1 MRRRL
6 PTILLIITL
15 TLVTGCA
22 SYTARDA
29 MSSITIPTTEGSDL
43 PVTKHSLIV
52 KEQEAE
58 AARIEEMS
66 SLETIVILQAMIN
79 DLENT
84 VAAYEQDDTIPLLQA
99 DIAAGKQL
107 IDEQQAAITTLDEEI
122 KALTEERRALLDR
135 LTSAN
140 ATLDEQQELLSQ
152 QEMVI
157 ALFDEQEEDGQTI
170 GKQLASATVALAQQ
184 QQLVFELREQ
194 VTQLTDELTALAEE
208 RRALVD
214 RLTAANAA
222 LDEQAEDGQTT
233 AEQLAAATVALA
245 QQQRLVDE
253 QGERITQLAE
263 EIRAL
268 SEERE
273 ALSSQ
278 LTIATAALD
287 EQHRI
292 EAAAEAERLQ
302 QEQLRLLAQAQEAT
316 RLEKERE
323 LARLIPPLS
332 ALTLPHRYVIN
343 SAVKVIPKGSILKTL
358 LLPLSDV
365 PWKSSDLADSVALS
379 ISDLEAPVIFV
390 TGAMENVTSLVK
402 RLAVN
407 AVLLEGG
414 AVITPLEV
422 LEATKSSVQV
432 RLNGEQTLRLS
443 LANLVEYEV
452 LSSFLDGEE
461 GWKETQKRISEPRLK
476 TLLSI
481 ARTGLK
487 VEPTILA
494 GSLYE
499 PSHQDWSSFSPI
511 SYRQVDYLWPLG
523 AALEE
528 EQFWDVYRLTH
539 FSADTDSGNTIAL
552 GEIKERV
559 DYLFTRKLL
568 PLSST
573 IIPVGGESTPRDEEV
588 QRWGIAASLLIP

>member
-58 AARIEEMS
+58 AAHIEEMS
-66 SLETIVILQAMIN
+66 SLETIAILQAMIN

-170 GKQLASATVALAQQ
+170 GKQLASATQALAQQ
-184 QQLVFELREQ
+184 QQLVFELRGQ
-194 VTQLTDELTALAEE
+194 VTQLTDELNALAEE

-222 LDEQAEDGQTT
+222 LDEQAEDGQTI
-233 AEQLAAATVALA
+233 AEQLAAATVALE

-253 QGERITQLAE
+253 QGERITQLTE
-263 EIRAL
+263 ELRAL

-292 EAAAEAERLQ
+292 EAAAEADRLQ
-302 QEQLRLLAQAQEAT
+302 QEQLRLLAQAQEAA
-316 RLEKERE
+316 RLEEERE

-332 ALTLPHRYVIN
+332 ELTLPHRYVI
-343 SAVKVIPKGSILKTL
+343 SSTVKVIPKGSILKTL

-365 PWKSSDLADSVALS
+365 PWQGSDLADSVALS

-422 LEATKSSVQV
+422 LEATKNSVQV
-432 RLNGEQTLRLS
+432 RLNGEQMLRLS

>member
-58 AARIEEMS
+58 AAHIEEMS

-184 QQLVFELREQ
+184 QQLVFELRGQ
-194 VTQLTDELTALAEE
+194 VTQLTDELNALAEE

-233 AEQLAAATVALA
+233 AEQLAAATVALE

-253 QGERITQLAE
+253 QGERITQLTE
-263 EIRAL
+263 ELRAL

-292 EAAAEAERLQ
+292 EAAAEADRLQ
-302 QEQLRLLAQAQEAT
+302 QEQLRLLAQAQEAA
-316 RLEKERE
+316 RLEEERE

-332 ALTLPHRYVIN
+332 ELTLPHRYVI
-343 SAVKVIPKGSILKTL
+343 SSTVKVIPKGSILKTL

-365 PWKSSDLADSVALS
+365 PWQGSDLADSVALS

-422 LEATKSSVQV
+422 LEATKNSVQV

-461 GWKETQKRISEPRLK
+461 GWKETQKRLSEPRLK

>member
-58 AARIEEMS
+58 AAHIEEMS
-66 SLETIVILQAMIN
+66 SLETIAILQAMIN

-170 GKQLASATVALAQQ
+170 GKQLASATQALAQQ
-184 QQLVFELREQ
+184 QQLVFELRGQ
-194 VTQLTDELTALAEE
+194 VTQLTDELNALAEE

-222 LDEQAEDGQTT
+222 LDEQAEDGQTI
-233 AEQLAAATVALA
+233 AEQLAAATVALE

-253 QGERITQLAE
+253 QGERITQLTE
-263 EIRAL
+263 ELRAL

-292 EAAAEAERLQ
+292 EAAAEADRLQ
-302 QEQLRLLAQAQEAT
+302 QEQLRLLAQAQEAA

-332 ALTLPHRYVIN
+332 ELTLPHRYVI
-343 SAVKVIPKGSILKTL
+343 SSTVKVIPKGSILKTL

-365 PWKSSDLADSVALS
+365 PWQGSDLADSVARS

-422 LEATKSSVQV
+422 LEATKNSVQV
-432 RLNGEQTLRLS
+432 RLNGEQMLRLS

-461 GWKETQKRISEPRLK
+461 GWKETQKRLSEPRLK

>member
-58 AARIEEMS
+58 AAHIEEMS
-66 SLETIVILQAMIN
+66 SLETIAILQAMIN

-184 QQLVFELREQ
+184 QQLVFELRGQ
-194 VTQLTDELTALAEE
+194 VTQLTDELNALAEE

-233 AEQLAAATVALA
+233 AEQLAAATVALE

-292 EAAAEAERLQ
+292 EAAAEADRLQ
-302 QEQLRLLAQAQEAT
+302 QEQLRLLAQAQEAA
-316 RLEKERE
+316 RLEEERE

-332 ALTLPHRYVIN
+332 ELTLPHRYVI
-343 SAVKVIPKGSILKTL
+343 SSTVKVIPKGSILKTL

-365 PWKSSDLADSVALS
+365 PWQGSDLADSVALS

-422 LEATKSSVQV
+422 LEATKNSVQV

-461 GWKETQKRISEPRLK
+461 GWKETQKRLSEPRLK

>member
-58 AARIEEMS
+58 AAHIEEMS

-170 GKQLASATVALAQQ
+170 GKQLASATQALAQQ
-184 QQLVFELREQ
+184 QQLVFELRGQ
-194 VTQLTDELTALAEE
+194 VTQLTDELNALAEE

-233 AEQLAAATVALA
+233 AEQLAAATVALE

-253 QGERITQLAE
+253 QGERITQLTE
-263 EIRAL
+263 ELRAL

-292 EAAAEAERLQ
+292 EAAAEADRLQ
-302 QEQLRLLAQAQEAT
+302 QEQLRLLAQAQEAA
-316 RLEKERE
+316 RLEEERE

-332 ALTLPHRYVIN
+332 ELTLPHRYVI
-343 SAVKVIPKGSILKTL
+343 SSTVKVIPKGSILKTL

-365 PWKSSDLADSVALS
+365 PWQGSDLADSVARS

-422 LEATKSSVQV
+422 LEATKNSVQV

>member
-58 AARIEEMS
+58 AAHIEEMS
-66 SLETIVILQAMIN
+66 SLETIAILQAMIN

-170 GKQLASATVALAQQ
+170 GKQLASATQALAQQ
-184 QQLVFELREQ
+184 QQLVFELRGQ
-194 VTQLTDELTALAEE
+194 VTQLTDELNALAEE

-222 LDEQAEDGQTT
+222 LDEQAEDGQTI
-233 AEQLAAATVALA
+233 AEQLAAATVALE

-292 EAAAEAERLQ
+292 EAAAEADRLQ
-302 QEQLRLLAQAQEAT
+302 QEQLRLLAQAQEAA
-316 RLEKERE
+316 RLEEERE

-332 ALTLPHRYVIN
+332 ELTLPHRYVI
-343 SAVKVIPKGSILKTL
+343 SSTVKVIPKGSILKTL

-365 PWKSSDLADSVALS
+365 PWQGSDLADSVARS

-422 LEATKSSVQV
+422 LEATKNSVQV
-432 RLNGEQTLRLS
+432 RLNGEQMLRLS

-461 GWKETQKRISEPRLK
+461 GWKETQKRLSEPRLK

>member
-58 AARIEEMS
+58 AAHIEEMS
-66 SLETIVILQAMIN
+66 SLETIAILQAMIN

-170 GKQLASATVALAQQ
+170 GKQLASATQALAQQ
-184 QQLVFELREQ
+184 QQLVFELRGQ
-194 VTQLTDELTALAEE
+194 VTQLTDELNALAEE

-222 LDEQAEDGQTT
+222 LDEQAEDGQTI
-233 AEQLAAATVALA
+233 AEQLAAATVALE

-253 QGERITQLAE
+253 QGERITQLTE
-263 EIRAL
+263 ELRAL

-278 LTIATAALD
+278 LTIATTALD

-292 EAAAEAERLQ
+292 EAAAEADRLQ
-302 QEQLRLLAQAQEAT
+302 QEQLRLLAQAQEAA
-316 RLEKERE
+316 RLEEERE

-332 ALTLPHRYVIN
+332 ELTLPHRYVI
-343 SAVKVIPKGSILKTL
+343 SSTVKVIPKGSILKTL

-365 PWKSSDLADSVALS
+365 PWQGSDLADSVARS

-422 LEATKSSVQV
+422 LEATKNSVQV

-461 GWKETQKRISEPRLK
+461 GWKETQKRLSEPRLK

>member
-58 AARIEEMS
+58 AAHIEEMS
-66 SLETIVILQAMIN
+66 SLETIAILQAMIN

-170 GKQLASATVALAQQ
+170 GKQLASATQALAQQ
-184 QQLVFELREQ
+184 QQLVFELRGQ
-194 VTQLTDELTALAEE
+194 VTQLTDELNALAEE

-222 LDEQAEDGQTT
+222 LDEQAEDGQTI
-233 AEQLAAATVALA
+233 AEQLAAATVALE

-253 QGERITQLAE
+253 QGERITQLTE

-292 EAAAEAERLQ
+292 EAAAEADRLQ
-302 QEQLRLLAQAQEAT
+302 QEQLRLLAQAQEAA
-316 RLEKERE
+316 RLEEERE

-332 ALTLPHRYVIN
+332 ELTLPHRYVI
-343 SAVKVIPKGSILKTL
+343 SSTVKVIPKGSILKTL

-365 PWKSSDLADSVALS
+365 PWQGSDLADSVARS

-422 LEATKSSVQV
+422 LEATKNSVQV

-461 GWKETQKRISEPRLK
+461 GWKETQKRLSEPRLK

>member
-58 AARIEEMS
+58 AAHIEEMS

-170 GKQLASATVALAQQ
+170 GKQLASATQALAQQ
-184 QQLVFELREQ
+184 QQLVFELRGQ
-194 VTQLTDELTALAEE
+194 VTQLTDELNALAEE

-222 LDEQAEDGQTT
+222 LDEQAEDGQTI
-233 AEQLAAATVALA
+233 AEQLAAATVALE

-253 QGERITQLAE
+253 QGERITQLTE
-263 EIRAL
+263 ELRAL

-292 EAAAEAERLQ
+292 EAAAEADRLQ
-302 QEQLRLLAQAQEAT
+302 QEQLRLLAQAQEAA
-316 RLEKERE
+316 RLEEERE

-332 ALTLPHRYVIN
+332 ELTLPHRYVI
-343 SAVKVIPKGSILKTL
+343 SSTVKVIPKGSILKTL

-365 PWKSSDLADSVALS
+365 PWQGSDLADSVARS

-422 LEATKSSVQV
+422 LEATKNSVQV

>member
-58 AARIEEMS
+58 AAHIEEMS

-170 GKQLASATVALAQQ
+170 GKQLASATQALAQQ
-184 QQLVFELREQ
+184 QQLVFELRGQ
-194 VTQLTDELTALAEE
+194 VTQLTDELNALAEE

-233 AEQLAAATVALA
+233 AEQLAAATVALE

-292 EAAAEAERLQ
+292 EAAAEADRLQ
-302 QEQLRLLAQAQEAT
+302 QEQLRLLAQAQEAA

-332 ALTLPHRYVIN
+332 ELTLPHRYVI
-343 SAVKVIPKGSILKTL
+343 SSTVKVIPKGSILKTL

-365 PWKSSDLADSVALS
+365 PWQGSDLADSVARS

-422 LEATKSSVQV
+422 LEATKNSVQV

-461 GWKETQKRISEPRLK
+461 GWKETQKRLSEPRLK

>member
-58 AARIEEMS
+58 AAHIEEMS
-66 SLETIVILQAMIN
+66 SLETIAILQAMIN

-170 GKQLASATVALAQQ
+170 GKQLASATQALAQQ
-184 QQLVFELREQ
+184 QQLVFELRGQ
-194 VTQLTDELTALAEE
+194 VTQLTDELNALAEE

-233 AEQLAAATVALA
+233 AEQLAAATVALE

-253 QGERITQLAE
+253 QGERITQLTE
-263 EIRAL
+263 ELRAL

-292 EAAAEAERLQ
+292 EAAAEADRLQ
-302 QEQLRLLAQAQEAT
+302 QEQLRLLAQAQEAA
-316 RLEKERE
+316 RLEEERE

-332 ALTLPHRYVIN
+332 ELTLPHRYVIS

-365 PWKSSDLADSVALS
+365 PWQGSDLADSVARS

-422 LEATKSSVQV
+422 LEATKNSVQV

-461 GWKETQKRISEPRLK
+461 GWKETQKRLSEPRLK

>member
-58 AARIEEMS
+58 AAHIEEMS
-66 SLETIVILQAMIN
+66 SLETIAILQAMIN

-184 QQLVFELREQ
+184 QQLVFELRGQ
-194 VTQLTDELTALAEE
+194 VTQLTDELNALAEE

-233 AEQLAAATVALA
+233 AEQLAAATVALE

-253 QGERITQLAE
+253 QGERITQLTE
-263 EIRAL
+263 ELRAL

-292 EAAAEAERLQ
+292 EAAAEADRLQ
-302 QEQLRLLAQAQEAT
+302 QEQLRLLAQAQEAA

-332 ALTLPHRYVIN
+332 ELTLPHRYVI
-343 SAVKVIPKGSILKTL
+343 SSTVKVIPKGSILKTL

-365 PWKSSDLADSVALS
+365 PWQGSDLADSVARS

-422 LEATKSSVQV
+422 LEATKNSVQV
-432 RLNGEQTLRLS
+432 RLNGEQMLRLS

>member
-58 AARIEEMS
+58 AAHIEEMS
-66 SLETIVILQAMIN
+66 SLETIAILQAMIN

-184 QQLVFELREQ
+184 QQLVFELRGQ
-194 VTQLTDELTALAEE
+194 VTQLTDELNALAEE

-233 AEQLAAATVALA
+233 AEQLAAATVALE

-292 EAAAEAERLQ
+292 EAAAEADRLQ
-302 QEQLRLLAQAQEAT
+302 QEQLRLLAQAQEAA
-316 RLEKERE
+316 RLEEERE

-332 ALTLPHRYVIN
+332 ELTLPHRYVI
-343 SAVKVIPKGSILKTL
+343 SSTVKVIPKGSILKTL

-365 PWKSSDLADSVALS
+365 PWQGSDLADSVARS

-422 LEATKSSVQV
+422 LEATKNSVQV

-461 GWKETQKRISEPRLK
+461 GWKETQKRLSEPRLK

>member
-58 AARIEEMS
+58 AAHIEEMS
-66 SLETIVILQAMIN
+66 SLETIAILQAMIN

-170 GKQLASATVALAQQ
+170 GKQLASATQALAQQ
-184 QQLVFELREQ
+184 QQLVFELRGQ
-194 VTQLTDELTALAEE
+194 VTQLTDELNALAEE

-233 AEQLAAATVALA
+233 AEQLAAATVALE

-253 QGERITQLAE
+253 QGERITQLTE
-263 EIRAL
+263 ELRAL

-292 EAAAEAERLQ
+292 EAAAEADRLQ
-302 QEQLRLLAQAQEAT
+302 QEQLRLLAQAQEAA

-332 ALTLPHRYVIN
+332 ELTLPHRYVIS

-365 PWKSSDLADSVALS
+365 PWQGSDLADSVALS

-422 LEATKSSVQV
+422 LEATKNSVQV

-461 GWKETQKRISEPRLK
+461 GWKETQKRLSEPRLK

>member
-1 MRRRL
+1 
-6 PTILLIITL
+6 LIITL

-58 AARIEEMS
+58 AAHIEEMS
-66 SLETIVILQAMIN
+66 SLETIAILQAMIN

-99 DIAAGKQL
+99 DIEAGKQL

-170 GKQLASATVALAQQ
+170 GKQLASATQALAQQ
-184 QQLVFELREQ
+184 QQLVFELRGQ
-194 VTQLTDELTALAEE
+194 VTQLTDELNALAEE

-222 LDEQAEDGQTT
+222 LDEQAEDGQTI
-233 AEQLAAATVALA
+233 AEQLAAATVALE

-253 QGERITQLAE
+253 QGERITQLTE
-263 EIRAL
+263 ELRAL

-292 EAAAEAERLQ
+292 EAAAEADRLQ
-302 QEQLRLLAQAQEAT
+302 QEQLRLLAQAQEAA

-332 ALTLPHRYVIN
+332 ELTLPHRYVI
-343 SAVKVIPKGSILKTL
+343 SSTVKVIPKGSILKTL

-365 PWKSSDLADSVALS
+365 PWQGSDLADSVARS

-422 LEATKSSVQV
+422 LEATKNSVQV

-461 GWKETQKRISEPRLK
+461 GWKETQKRLSEPRLK

>member
-58 AARIEEMS
+58 AAHIEEMS
-66 SLETIVILQAMIN
+66 SLETIAILQAMIN

-170 GKQLASATVALAQQ
+170 GKQLASATQALAQQ
-184 QQLVFELREQ
+184 QQLVFELRGQ
-194 VTQLTDELTALAEE
+194 VTQLTDELNALAEE

-222 LDEQAEDGQTT
+222 LDEQAEDGQTI
-233 AEQLAAATVALA
+233 AEQLAAATVALE

-253 QGERITQLAE
+253 QGERITQLTE
-263 EIRAL
+263 ELRAL

-292 EAAAEAERLQ
+292 EAAAEADRLQ
-302 QEQLRLLAQAQEAT
+302 QEQLRLLAQAQEAA

-332 ALTLPHRYVIN
+332 ELTLPHRYVI
-343 SAVKVIPKGSILKTL
+343 SSTVKVIPKGSILKTL

-365 PWKSSDLADSVALS
+365 PWQGSDLADSVARS

-407 AVLLEGG
+407 AILLEGG

-422 LEATKSSVQV
+422 LEATKNSVQV

-443 LANLVEYEV
+443 LANLIEYEV

-461 GWKETQKRISEPRLK
+461 GWKETQKRLSEPRLK

>member
-58 AARIEEMS
+58 AAHIEEMS

-170 GKQLASATVALAQQ
+170 GKQLASATQALAQQ
-184 QQLVFELREQ
+184 QQLVFELRGQ
-194 VTQLTDELTALAEE
+194 VTQLTDELNALAEE

-233 AEQLAAATVALA
+233 AEQLAAATVALE

-292 EAAAEAERLQ
+292 EAAAEADRLQ
-302 QEQLRLLAQAQEAT
+302 QEQLRLLAQAQEAA
-316 RLEKERE
+316 RLEEERE

-332 ALTLPHRYVIN
+332 ELTLPHRYVI
-343 SAVKVIPKGSILKTL
+343 SSTVKVIPKGSILKTL

-365 PWKSSDLADSVALS
+365 PWQGSDLADSVARS

-422 LEATKSSVQV
+422 LEATKNSVQV

-461 GWKETQKRISEPRLK
+461 GWKETQKRLSEPRLK

>member
-58 AARIEEMS
+58 AAHIEEMS
-66 SLETIVILQAMIN
+66 SLETIAILQAMIN

-170 GKQLASATVALAQQ
+170 GKQLASATQALAQQ
-184 QQLVFELREQ
+184 QQLVFELRGQ
-194 VTQLTDELTALAEE
+194 VTQLTDELNALAEE

-222 LDEQAEDGQTT
+222 LDEQAEDGQTI
-233 AEQLAAATVALA
+233 AEQLAAATVALE

-292 EAAAEAERLQ
+292 EAAAEADRLQ
-302 QEQLRLLAQAQEAT
+302 QEQLRLLAQAQEAA
-316 RLEKERE
+316 RLEEERE

-332 ALTLPHRYVIN
+332 ELTLPHRYVI
-343 SAVKVIPKGSILKTL
+343 SSTVKVIPKGSILKTL

-365 PWKSSDLADSVALS
+365 PWQGSDLADSVARS

-422 LEATKSSVQV
+422 LEATKNSVQV

-461 GWKETQKRISEPRLK
+461 GWKETQKRLSEPRLK

>member
-58 AARIEEMS
+58 AAHIEEMS
-66 SLETIVILQAMIN
+66 SLETIAILQAMIN

-170 GKQLASATVALAQQ
+170 GKQLASATQALAQQ
-184 QQLVFELREQ
+184 QQLVFELRGQ
-194 VTQLTDELTALAEE
+194 VTQLTDELNALAEE

-222 LDEQAEDGQTT
+222 LDEQAEDGQTI
-233 AEQLAAATVALA
+233 AEQLAAATVALE

-292 EAAAEAERLQ
+292 EAAAEADRLQ
-302 QEQLRLLAQAQEAT
+302 QEQLRLLAQAQEAA
-316 RLEKERE
+316 RLEEERE

-332 ALTLPHRYVIN
+332 ELTLPHRYVI
-343 SAVKVIPKGSILKTL
+343 SSTVKVIPKGSILKTL

-365 PWKSSDLADSVALS
+365 PWQGSDLADSVARS

-422 LEATKSSVQV
+422 LEATKNSVQV

>member
-58 AARIEEMS
+58 AAHIEEMS
-66 SLETIVILQAMIN
+66 SLETIAILQAMIN

-170 GKQLASATVALAQQ
+170 GKQLASATQALAQQ
-184 QQLVFELREQ
+184 QQLVFELRGQ
-194 VTQLTDELTALAEE
+194 VTQLTDELNALAEE

-233 AEQLAAATVALA
+233 AEQLAAATVALE

-253 QGERITQLAE
+253 QGERITQLTE
-263 EIRAL
+263 ELRAL

-292 EAAAEAERLQ
+292 EAAAEADRLQ
-302 QEQLRLLAQAQEAT
+302 QEQLRLLAQAQEAA

-332 ALTLPHRYVIN
+332 ELTLPHRYVI
-343 SAVKVIPKGSILKTL
+343 SSTVKVIPKGSILKTL

-365 PWKSSDLADSVALS
+365 PWQGSDLADSVALS

-422 LEATKSSVQV
+422 LEATKNSVQV

>member
-1 MRRRL
+1 
-6 PTILLIITL
+6 LIITL

-58 AARIEEMS
+58 AAHIEEMS
-66 SLETIVILQAMIN
+66 SLETIAILQAMIN

-170 GKQLASATVALAQQ
+170 GKQLASATQALAQQ
-184 QQLVFELREQ
+184 QQLVFELRGQ
-194 VTQLTDELTALAEE
+194 VTQLTDELNALAEE

-222 LDEQAEDGQTT
+222 LDEQAEDGQTI
-233 AEQLAAATVALA
+233 AEQLAAATVALE

-253 QGERITQLAE
+253 QGERITQLTE
-263 EIRAL
+263 ELRAL

-292 EAAAEAERLQ
+292 EAAAEADRLQ
-302 QEQLRLLAQAQEAT
+302 QEQLRLLAQAQEAA
-316 RLEKERE
+316 RLEEERE

-332 ALTLPHRYVIN
+332 ELTLPHRYVI
-343 SAVKVIPKGSILKTL
+343 SSTVKVIPKGSILKTL

-365 PWKSSDLADSVALS
+365 PWQGSDLADSVARS

-422 LEATKSSVQV
+422 LEATKNSVQV

-461 GWKETQKRISEPRLK
+461 GWKETQKRLSEPRLK

>member
-58 AARIEEMS
+58 AAHIEEMS
-66 SLETIVILQAMIN
+66 SLETIAILQAMIN

-184 QQLVFELREQ
+184 QQLVFELRGQ
-194 VTQLTDELTALAEE
+194 VTQLTDELNALAEE

-222 LDEQAEDGQTT
+222 LDEQAEDGQTI
-233 AEQLAAATVALA
+233 AEQLAAATVALE

-253 QGERITQLAE
+253 QGERITQLTE
-263 EIRAL
+263 ELRAL

-292 EAAAEAERLQ
+292 EAAAEADRLQ
-302 QEQLRLLAQAQEAT
+302 QEQLRLLAQAQEAA

-332 ALTLPHRYVIN
+332 ELTLPHRYVI
-343 SAVKVIPKGSILKTL
+343 SSTVKVIPKGSILKTL

-365 PWKSSDLADSVALS
+365 PWQGSDLADSVARS

-422 LEATKSSVQV
+422 LEATKNSVQV

-461 GWKETQKRISEPRLK
+461 GWKETQKRLSEPRLK

>member
-58 AARIEEMS
+58 AAHIEEMS
-66 SLETIVILQAMIN
+66 SLETIAILQAMIN

-170 GKQLASATVALAQQ
+170 GKQLASATQALAQQ
-184 QQLVFELREQ
+184 QQLVFELRGQ
-194 VTQLTDELTALAEE
+194 VTQLTDELNALAEE

-233 AEQLAAATVALA
+233 AEQLAAATVALE

-253 QGERITQLAE
+253 QGERITQLTE
-263 EIRAL
+263 ELRAL

-292 EAAAEAERLQ
+292 EAAAEADRLQ
-302 QEQLRLLAQAQEAT
+302 QEQLRLLAQAQEAA

-332 ALTLPHRYVIN
+332 ELTLPHRYVI
-343 SAVKVIPKGSILKTL
+343 SSTVKVIPKGSILKTL

-365 PWKSSDLADSVALS
+365 PWQGSDLADSVALS

-422 LEATKSSVQV
+422 LEATKNSVQV

-461 GWKETQKRISEPRLK
+461 GWKETQKRLSEPRLK

>member
-58 AARIEEMS
+58 AAHIEEMS
-66 SLETIVILQAMIN
+66 SLETIAILQAMIN

-170 GKQLASATVALAQQ
+170 GKQLASATQALAQQ
-184 QQLVFELREQ
+184 QQLVFELRGQ
-194 VTQLTDELTALAEE
+194 VTQLTDELNALAEE

-222 LDEQAEDGQTT
+222 LDEQAEDGQTI
-233 AEQLAAATVALA
+233 AEQLAAATVALE

-253 QGERITQLAE
+253 QGERITQLTE
-263 EIRAL
+263 ELRAL

-292 EAAAEAERLQ
+292 EAAAEADRLQ
-302 QEQLRLLAQAQEAT
+302 QEQLRLLAQAQEAA

-332 ALTLPHRYVIN
+332 ELTLPHRYVI
-343 SAVKVIPKGSILKTL
+343 SSTVKVIPKGSILKTL

-365 PWKSSDLADSVALS
+365 PWQGSDLADSVARS

-422 LEATKSSVQV
+422 LEATKNSVQV

-461 GWKETQKRISEPRLK
+461 GWKETQKRLSEPRLK

>member
-58 AARIEEMS
+58 AAHIEEMS
-66 SLETIVILQAMIN
+66 SLETIAILQAMIN

-170 GKQLASATVALAQQ
+170 GKQLASATQALAQQ
-184 QQLVFELREQ
+184 QQLVFELRGQ
-194 VTQLTDELTALAEE
+194 VTQLTDELNALAEE

-222 LDEQAEDGQTT
+222 LDEQAEDGQTI
-233 AEQLAAATVALA
+233 AEQLAAATVALE

-253 QGERITQLAE
+253 QGERITQLTE
-263 EIRAL
+263 ELRAL

-292 EAAAEAERLQ
+292 EAAAEADRLQ
-302 QEQLRLLAQAQEAT
+302 QEQLRLLAQAQEAA

-332 ALTLPHRYVIN
+332 ELTLPHRYVI
-343 SAVKVIPKGSILKTL
+343 SSTVKVIPKGSILKTL

-365 PWKSSDLADSVALS
+365 PWQGSDLADSVALS

-422 LEATKSSVQV
+422 LEATKNSVQV

>member
-58 AARIEEMS
+58 AAHIEEMS

-170 GKQLASATVALAQQ
+170 GKQLASATQALAQQ
-184 QQLVFELREQ
+184 QQLVFELRGQ
-194 VTQLTDELTALAEE
+194 VTQLTDELNALAEE

-222 LDEQAEDGQTT
+222 LDEQAEDGQTI
-233 AEQLAAATVALA
+233 AEQLAAATVALE

-253 QGERITQLAE
+253 QGERITQLTE
-263 EIRAL
+263 ELRAL

-292 EAAAEAERLQ
+292 EAAAEADRLQ
-302 QEQLRLLAQAQEAT
+302 QEQLRLLAQAQEAA
-316 RLEKERE
+316 RLEEERE

-332 ALTLPHRYVIN
+332 ELTLPHRYVI
-343 SAVKVIPKGSILKTL
+343 SSTVKVIPKGSILKTL

-365 PWKSSDLADSVALS
+365 PWQGSDLADSVALS

-422 LEATKSSVQV
+422 LEATKNSVQV

>member
-58 AARIEEMS
+58 AAHIEEMS

-170 GKQLASATVALAQQ
+170 GKQLASATQALAQQ
-184 QQLVFELREQ
+184 QQLVFELRGQ
-194 VTQLTDELTALAEE
+194 VTQLTDELNALAEE

-222 LDEQAEDGQTT
+222 LDEQAEDGQTI
-233 AEQLAAATVALA
+233 AEQLAAATVALE

-292 EAAAEAERLQ
+292 EAAAEADRLQ
-302 QEQLRLLAQAQEAT
+302 QEQLRLLAQAQEAA
-316 RLEKERE
+316 RLEEERE

-332 ALTLPHRYVIN
+332 ELTLPHRYVI
-343 SAVKVIPKGSILKTL
+343 SSTVKVIPKGSILKTL

-365 PWKSSDLADSVALS
+365 PWQGSDLADSVARS

-422 LEATKSSVQV
+422 LEATKNSVQV
-432 RLNGEQTLRLS
+432 RLNGEQMLRLS

>member
-58 AARIEEMS
+58 AAHIEEMS

-170 GKQLASATVALAQQ
+170 GKQLASATQALAQQ
-184 QQLVFELREQ
+184 QQLVFELRGQ
-194 VTQLTDELTALAEE
+194 VTQLTDELNALAEE

-222 LDEQAEDGQTT
+222 LDEQAEDGQTI
-233 AEQLAAATVALA
+233 AEQLAAATVALE

-253 QGERITQLAE
+253 QGERITQLTE
-263 EIRAL
+263 ELRAL

-292 EAAAEAERLQ
+292 EAAAEADRLQ
-302 QEQLRLLAQAQEAT
+302 QEQLRLLAQAQEAA

-332 ALTLPHRYVIN
+332 ELTLPHRYVI
-343 SAVKVIPKGSILKTL
+343 SSTVKVIPKGSILKTL

-365 PWKSSDLADSVALS
+365 PWQGSDLADSVARS

-407 AVLLEGG
+407 AILLEGG

-422 LEATKSSVQV
+422 LEATKNSVQV

>member
-58 AARIEEMS
+58 AAHIEEMS
-66 SLETIVILQAMIN
+66 SLETIAILQAMIN

-170 GKQLASATVALAQQ
+170 GKQLASATQALAQQ
-184 QQLVFELREQ
+184 QQLVFELRGQ
-194 VTQLTDELTALAEE
+194 VTQLTDELNALAEE

-233 AEQLAAATVALA
+233 AEQLAAATVALE

-253 QGERITQLAE
+253 QGERITQLTE
-263 EIRAL
+263 ELRAL

-292 EAAAEAERLQ
+292 EAAAEADRLQ
-302 QEQLRLLAQAQEAT
+302 QEQLRLLAQAQEAA
-316 RLEKERE
+316 RLEEERE

-332 ALTLPHRYVIN
+332 ELTLPHRYVI
-343 SAVKVIPKGSILKTL
+343 SSTVKVIPKGSILKTL

-365 PWKSSDLADSVALS
+365 PWQGSDLADSVALS

-422 LEATKSSVQV
+422 LEATKNSVQV

-461 GWKETQKRISEPRLK
+461 GWKETQKRLSEPRLK

>member
-58 AARIEEMS
+58 AAHIEEMS
-66 SLETIVILQAMIN
+66 SLETIAILQAMIN

-170 GKQLASATVALAQQ
+170 GKQLASATQALAQQ
-184 QQLVFELREQ
+184 QQLVFELRGQ
-194 VTQLTDELTALAEE
+194 VTQLTDELNALAEE

-222 LDEQAEDGQTT
+222 LDEQAEDGQTI
-233 AEQLAAATVALA
+233 AEQLAAATVALE

-253 QGERITQLAE
+253 QGERITQLTE
-263 EIRAL
+263 ELRAL

-292 EAAAEAERLQ
+292 EAAAEADRLQ
-302 QEQLRLLAQAQEAT
+302 QEQLRLLAQAQEAA
-316 RLEKERE
+316 RLEEERE

-332 ALTLPHRYVIN
+332 ELTLPHRYVI
-343 SAVKVIPKGSILKTL
+343 SSTVKVIPKGSILKTL

-365 PWKSSDLADSVALS
+365 PWQGSDLADSVARS

-422 LEATKSSVQV
+422 LEATKNSVQV
-432 RLNGEQTLRLS
+432 RLNGEQALRLS

-461 GWKETQKRISEPRLK
+461 GWKETQKRLSEPRLK

>member
-58 AARIEEMS
+58 AAHIEEMS
-66 SLETIVILQAMIN
+66 SLETIAILQAMIN

-170 GKQLASATVALAQQ
+170 GKQLASATQALAQQ
-184 QQLVFELREQ
+184 QQLVFELRGQ
-194 VTQLTDELTALAEE
+194 VTQLTDELNALAEE

-222 LDEQAEDGQTT
+222 LDEQAEDGQTI
-233 AEQLAAATVALA
+233 AEQLAAATVALE

-253 QGERITQLAE
+253 QGERITQLTE
-263 EIRAL
+263 ELRAL

-292 EAAAEAERLQ
+292 EAAAEADRLQ
-302 QEQLRLLAQAQEAT
+302 QEQLRLLAQAQEAA
-316 RLEKERE
+316 RLEEERE

-332 ALTLPHRYVIN
+332 ELTLPHRYVI
-343 SAVKVIPKGSILKTL
+343 SSTVKVIPKGSILKTL

-365 PWKSSDLADSVALS
+365 PWQGSDLADSVARS

-422 LEATKSSVQV
+422 LEATKNSVQV

>member
-58 AARIEEMS
+58 AAHIEEMS

-184 QQLVFELREQ
+184 QQLVFELRGQ
-194 VTQLTDELTALAEE
+194 VTQLTDELNALAEE

-233 AEQLAAATVALA
+233 AEQLAAATVALE

-292 EAAAEAERLQ
+292 EAAAEADRLQ
-302 QEQLRLLAQAQEAT
+302 QEQLRLLAQAQEAA

-332 ALTLPHRYVIN
+332 ELTLPHRYVI
-343 SAVKVIPKGSILKTL
+343 SSTVKVIPKGSILKTL

-365 PWKSSDLADSVALS
+365 PWQGSDLADSVALS

-422 LEATKSSVQV
+422 LEATKNSVQV

>member
-58 AARIEEMS
+58 AAHIEEMS
-66 SLETIVILQAMIN
+66 SLETIAILQAMIN

-170 GKQLASATVALAQQ
+170 GKQLASATQALAQQ
-184 QQLVFELREQ
+184 QQLVFELRGQ
-194 VTQLTDELTALAEE
+194 VTQLTDELNALAEE

-222 LDEQAEDGQTT
+222 LDEQAEDGQTI
-233 AEQLAAATVALA
+233 AEQLAAATVALE

-253 QGERITQLAE
+253 QGERITQLTE
-263 EIRAL
+263 ELRAL

-292 EAAAEAERLQ
+292 EAAAEADRLQ
-302 QEQLRLLAQAQEAT
+302 QEQLRLLAQAQEAA
-316 RLEKERE
+316 RLEEERE

-332 ALTLPHRYVIN
+332 ELTLPHRYVI
-343 SAVKVIPKGSILKTL
+343 SSTVKVIPKGSILKTL

-365 PWKSSDLADSVALS
+365 PWQGSDLADSVARS

-402 RLAVN
+402 RLAGN

-414 AVITPLEV
+414 AVITALEV
-422 LEATKSSVQV
+422 LEATKNSVQV
-432 RLNGEQTLRLS
+432 RRNGEQTLRLS

>member
-58 AARIEEMS
+58 AAHIEEMS
-66 SLETIVILQAMIN
+66 SLETIAILQAMIN

-99 DIAAGKQL
+99 DIEAGKQL

-170 GKQLASATVALAQQ
+170 GKQLASATQALAQQ
-184 QQLVFELREQ
+184 QQLVFELRGQ
-194 VTQLTDELTALAEE
+194 VTQLTDELNALAEE

-233 AEQLAAATVALA
+233 AEQLAAATVALE

-292 EAAAEAERLQ
+292 EAAAEADRLQ
-302 QEQLRLLAQAQEAT
+302 QEQLRLLAQAQEAA
-316 RLEKERE
+316 RLEEERE

-332 ALTLPHRYVIN
+332 ELTLPHRYVI
-343 SAVKVIPKGSILKTL
+343 SSTVKVIPKGSILKTL

-365 PWKSSDLADSVALS
+365 PWQGSDLADSVALS

-422 LEATKSSVQV
+422 LEATKNSVQV

>member
-58 AARIEEMS
+58 AAHIEEMS

-184 QQLVFELREQ
+184 QQLVFELRGQ
-194 VTQLTDELTALAEE
+194 VTQLTDELNALAEE

-233 AEQLAAATVALA
+233 AEQLAAATVALE

-263 EIRAL
+263 ELRAL

-292 EAAAEAERLQ
+292 EAAAEADRLQ
-302 QEQLRLLAQAQEAT
+302 QEQLRLLAQAQEAA
-316 RLEKERE
+316 RLEEERE

-332 ALTLPHRYVIN
+332 ELTLPHRYVI
-343 SAVKVIPKGSILKTL
+343 SSTVKVIPKGSILKTL

-365 PWKSSDLADSVALS
+365 PWQGSDLADSVARS

-422 LEATKSSVQV
+422 LEATKNSVQV

-461 GWKETQKRISEPRLK
+461 GWKETQKRLSEPRLK

>member
-58 AARIEEMS
+58 AAHIEEMS

-170 GKQLASATVALAQQ
+170 GKQLASATQALAQQ
-184 QQLVFELREQ
+184 QQLVFELRGQ
-194 VTQLTDELTALAEE
+194 VTQLTDELNALAEE

-222 LDEQAEDGQTT
+222 LDEQAEDGQTI
-233 AEQLAAATVALA
+233 AEQLAAATVALE

-253 QGERITQLAE
+253 QGERITQLTE
-263 EIRAL
+263 ELRAL

-292 EAAAEAERLQ
+292 EAAAEADRLQ
-302 QEQLRLLAQAQEAT
+302 QEQLRLLAQAQEAA
-316 RLEKERE
+316 RLEEERE

-332 ALTLPHRYVIN
+332 ELTLPHRYVI
-343 SAVKVIPKGSILKTL
+343 SSTVKVIPKGSILKTL

-365 PWKSSDLADSVALS
+365 PWQGSDLADSVALS

-422 LEATKSSVQV
+422 LEATKNSVQV
-432 RLNGEQTLRLS
+432 RLNGEQMLRLS

>member
-58 AARIEEMS
+58 AAHIEEMS

-184 QQLVFELREQ
+184 QQLVFELRGQ
-194 VTQLTDELTALAEE
+194 VTQLTDELNALAEE

-233 AEQLAAATVALA
+233 AEQLAAATVALE

-292 EAAAEAERLQ
+292 EAAAEADRLQ
-302 QEQLRLLAQAQEAT
+302 QEQLRLLAQAQEAA
-316 RLEKERE
+316 RLEEERE

-332 ALTLPHRYVIN
+332 ELTLPHRYVI
-343 SAVKVIPKGSILKTL
+343 SSTVKVIPKGSILKTL

-365 PWKSSDLADSVALS
+365 PWQGSDLADSVALS

-422 LEATKSSVQV
+422 LEATKNSVQV
-432 RLNGEQTLRLS
+432 RLNGEQMLRLS

-461 GWKETQKRISEPRLK
+461 GWKETQKRLSEPRLK

>member
-58 AARIEEMS
+58 AAHIEEMS

-184 QQLVFELREQ
+184 QQLVFELRGQ
-194 VTQLTDELTALAEE
+194 VTQLTDELNALAEE

-222 LDEQAEDGQTT
+222 LDEQAEDGQTI
-233 AEQLAAATVALA
+233 AEQLAAATVALE

-253 QGERITQLAE
+253 QGERITQLTE
-263 EIRAL
+263 ELRAL

-292 EAAAEAERLQ
+292 EAAAEADRLQ
-302 QEQLRLLAQAQEAT
+302 QEQLRLLAQAQEAA
-316 RLEKERE
+316 RLEEERE

-332 ALTLPHRYVIN
+332 ELTLPHRYVI
-343 SAVKVIPKGSILKTL
+343 SSTVKVIPKGSILKTL

-365 PWKSSDLADSVALS
+365 PWQGSDLADSVARS

-422 LEATKSSVQV
+422 LEATKNSVQV

-461 GWKETQKRISEPRLK
+461 GWKETQKRLSEPRLK

>member
-58 AARIEEMS
+58 AAHIEEMS

-184 QQLVFELREQ
+184 QQLVFELRGQ
-194 VTQLTDELTALAEE
+194 VTQLTDELNALAEE

-233 AEQLAAATVALA
+233 AEQLAAATVALE

-292 EAAAEAERLQ
+292 EAAAEADRLQ
-302 QEQLRLLAQAQEAT
+302 QEQLRLLAQAQEAA

-332 ALTLPHRYVIN
+332 ELTLPHRYVI
-343 SAVKVIPKGSILKTL
+343 SSTVKVIPKGSILKTL

-365 PWKSSDLADSVALS
+365 PWQGSDLADSVARS

-422 LEATKSSVQV
+422 LEATKNSVQV

-461 GWKETQKRISEPRLK
+461 GWKETQKRLSEPRLK

>member
-58 AARIEEMS
+58 AAHIEEMS

-99 DIAAGKQL
+99 DIEAGKQL

-170 GKQLASATVALAQQ
+170 GKQLASATQALAQQ
-184 QQLVFELREQ
+184 QQLVFELRGQ
-194 VTQLTDELTALAEE
+194 VTQLTDELNALAEE

-222 LDEQAEDGQTT
+222 LDEQAEDGQTI
-233 AEQLAAATVALA
+233 AEQLAAATVALE

-253 QGERITQLAE
+253 QGERITQLTE
-263 EIRAL
+263 ELRAL

-292 EAAAEAERLQ
+292 EAAAEADRLQ
-302 QEQLRLLAQAQEAT
+302 QEQLRLLAQAQEAA
-316 RLEKERE
+316 RLEEERE

-332 ALTLPHRYVIN
+332 ELTLPHRYVI
-343 SAVKVIPKGSILKTL
+343 SSTVKVIPKGSILKTL

-365 PWKSSDLADSVALS
+365 PWQGSDLADSVARS

-422 LEATKSSVQV
+422 LEATKNSVQV

-461 GWKETQKRISEPRLK
+461 GWKETQKRLSEPRLK